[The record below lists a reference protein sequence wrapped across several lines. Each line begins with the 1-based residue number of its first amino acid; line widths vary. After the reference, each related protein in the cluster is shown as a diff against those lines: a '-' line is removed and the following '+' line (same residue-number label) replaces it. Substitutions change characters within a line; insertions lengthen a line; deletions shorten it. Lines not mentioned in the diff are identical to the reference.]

1 MRAPLPR
8 RPPSPA
14 RAVPQGAGVA
24 PQAPL
29 PPAPTPARLHAQS
42 VAVAG
47 YVRAWLNAEWALEA
61 LDAPHAEVA
70 TAAGDAYVA
79 ARAGGG
85 DDADVGDVLL
95 SVAAALAGHPAL
107 GPTYTD
113 GFEVANKVRGGGRG
127 RRSSWRVVRSTVA
140 DPRPCLR
147 PPPHRS
153 PSCSCLRPRATR
165 AAWGRTTGPDWLNG
179 RRR

>member
-1 MRAPLPR
+1 
-8 RPPSPA
+8 
-14 RAVPQGAGVA
+14 
-24 PQAPL
+24 
-29 PPAPTPARLHAQS
+29 LHAQS

-147 PPPHRS
+147 PPPAQVSELLVFATAGDACCVGEDDRARLAEWAAA
-153 PSCSCLRPRATR
+153 LREE
-165 AAWGRTTGPDWLNG
+165 
-179 RRR
+179 